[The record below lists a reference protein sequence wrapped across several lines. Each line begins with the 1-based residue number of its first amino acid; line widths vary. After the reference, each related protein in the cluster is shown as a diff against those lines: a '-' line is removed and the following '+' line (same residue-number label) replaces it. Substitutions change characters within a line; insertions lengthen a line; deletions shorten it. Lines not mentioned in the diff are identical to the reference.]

1 MRRDLVKP
9 DIRSSFLSCEKDTET
24 ILRRL
29 FIESRPHS
37 DTLKKLLIVNT
48 KDCLTAQGD
57 KLQYI
62 QEKINSF
69 NIKSLIDKQ
78 YVRLFPKLTFGEHE
92 EVKSYILVSFDNFTP
107 NETNPEYRDCTVTF
121 DVVCHTDY
129 WSLDNFQLRPL
140 KIVGYIDGI
149 LNETKLSGI
158 GRFHFMGCSQLIL
171 NEDLSGY
178 TLMYRAVH
186 DVDGD
191 DKIPP
196 VLES

>member
-1 MRRDLVKP
+1 MRKDLIKP

-37 DTLKKLLIVNT
+37 DKLKKLLIVNT
-48 KDCLTAQGD
+48 KDCLTATGE
-57 KLQYI
+57 KASYI
-62 QEKINSF
+62 QEKINTF
-69 NIKSLIDKQ
+69 NLKELIDKQ
-78 YVRLFPKLTFGEHE
+78 YIRLVPKLTFGEHE
-92 EVKSYILVSFDNFTP
+92 EVKSYILISFDNFIP
-107 NETNPEYRDCTVTF
+107 NDTNPEYRDCTVTF
-121 DVVCHTDY
+121 DIICHTDY
-129 WSLDNFQLRPL
+129 WSLDDFQLRPL

-171 NEDLSGY
+171 NEELSGY